1 MIKKTLLSI
10 TIIFASIL
18 PLCADGLSQKLVS
31 AAFERTKDHVVYDPA
46 YVSIAYPNGDVPL
59 NTGVCT
65 DVVIRAYRKIGIDF
79 QKLIHED
86 MREHFGE
93 YPKIW
98 GLKKTDRNIDHRR
111 VPNIKTFLK
120 RQNAD
125 LRIFNDPVNYQA
137 GDLVT
142 WVLPGNLPHIGIV
155 SDQIDPI
162 SKNPLIIH
170 NVGSGVEM
178 GDFLFSFP
186 ITGHYR
192 YFPRNE

>member
-1 MIKKTLLSI
+1 MKKTLIGICLICLGINS
-10 TIIFASIL
+10 SS
-18 PLCADGLSQKLVS
+18 ADTLQEKLVS

-65 DVVIRAYRKIGIDF
+65 DVIIRAYRKIGLDF

-86 MREHFGE
+86 MRENFSK

-98 GLKKTDRNIDHRR
+98 GLKKPDRNIDHRR
-111 VPNIKTFLK
+111 VPNIQTFLK
-120 RQNAD
+120 RQQAN
-125 LRIFNDPVNYQA
+125 LTITKNLQNYQA
-137 GDLVT
+137 GDLIT

-155 SDQIDPI
+155 SDKFDQI

-170 NVGSGVEM
+170 NLGNGVEIE
-178 GDFLFSFP
+178 DFLFSFP

-192 YFPRNE
+192 YFLVSE